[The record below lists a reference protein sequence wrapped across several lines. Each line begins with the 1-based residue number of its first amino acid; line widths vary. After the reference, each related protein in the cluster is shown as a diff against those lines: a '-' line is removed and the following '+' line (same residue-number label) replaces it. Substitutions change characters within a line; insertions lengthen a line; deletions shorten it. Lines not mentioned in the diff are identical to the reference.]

1 MKRKIPLLALLSLA
15 ICWQIG
21 YGQKR
26 NLELEELLIIGKE
39 DSDSTE
45 YLFSS
50 IPFVHLNEDGNIL
63 VANRAG
69 KTIRMFNRNGVFLK
83 EFGGSGKGPGEF
95 SELTSISSGQN
106 GQLIVVDR
114 MQERL
119 SFFDKNGKFL
129 RTELLPE
136 KALAT
141 LQFAYWRE
149 GFNDYLLTYRNYVAT
164 EMNGS
169 FLHLYD
175 YSFESKKDDFLD
187 LYKYFFDPS
196 IPIERRFSIVPRYYS
211 TEFGNGKIAL
221 TPAIYTG
228 TLAIVEKENLTTTL
242 IGEPIQDFYKVLDFN
257 KREKYRKSGETGITS
272 SSGPNGRYLYK
283 PKATNFGLVGNSN
296 FLLQFYGL
304 FKGKDVIPYLNIYS
318 SEGELLS
325 KIELKNDPMG
335 FIKDKV
341 FSITPHFLDEENN
354 LYVYDYS
361 YKHSFPVAIVFK
373 TNLGDFLKN

>member
-1 MKRKIPLLALLSLA
+1 MKRKIPLLVFLSLA
-15 ICWQIG
+15 VCYQTG
-21 YGQKR
+21 YSQKK
-26 NLELEELLIIGKE
+26 NLELKEILVIGKE

-50 IPFVHLNEDGNIL
+50 IPFVHLNRDGNIL
-63 VANRAG
+63 VANSAG
-69 KTIRMFNRNGVFLK
+69 KTIRIFNRNGVFLK
-83 EFGGSGKGPGEF
+83 EFGRSGKGPGEF
-95 SELTSISSGQN
+95 SELTSISNGEN

-114 MQERL
+114 MQDRL
-119 SFFDKNGKFL
+119 SFFDKDGKFL

-136 KALAT
+136 KSLAS
-141 LQFAYWRE
+141 LQFVYWRE
-149 GFNDYLLTYRNYVAT
+149 GSNDYLLTYRDYVTT

-187 LYKYFFDPS
+187 LYEYFFDAS

-221 TPAIYTG
+221 TPYIYTG
-228 TLAIVEKENLTTTL
+228 TLAVVEKEKLTTAL
-242 IGEPIQDFYKVLDFN
+242 IGEPVQDFYKVLDFD
-257 KREKYRKSGETGITS
+257 KREKYRKSGETGIIS
-272 SSGPNGRYLYK
+272 SSGQTGRYLYK

-304 FKGKDVIPYLNIYS
+304 FEGKEVIPYLNIYS

-325 KIELKNDPMG
+325 KVSLKNDPAG
-335 FIKDKV
+335 FIKEKK
-341 FSITPHFLDEENN
+341 FSVTPHFLDEENN

-361 YKHSFPVAIVFK
+361 YKYSFPVAIVFK
-373 TNLGDFLKN
+373 TNLENFLNN